1 MAHPSTTDSGGQTT
15 QITAGFNNIVIS
27 WTRTLKIIRNDTLHG
42 FLPFSGFQLWGRVP
56 RDEEECSHWVHV
68 TQGCKGDHR
77 VQYTSHV
84 QPLPPRQTQPLL
96 PLPTAQH
103 LLQDLAV
110 SQCSSCYSQKM
121 KSQSTKKAFTM
132 MHCYFTGC
140 TRFSWKKGCVVTA
153 LFWFLYVRLQKDIIK
168 THNSSISRGNF
179 S

>member
-42 FLPFSGFQLWGRVP
+42 FLPFSGFQLWGWVP

-96 PLPTAQH
+96 HCLQHSICCRTSLLVSAVHATAKKWSLRVQRKLSQWCTAI
-103 LLQDLAV
+103 LLVARDLV
-110 SQCSSCYSQKM
+110 ER
-121 KSQSTKKAFTM
+121 KAA
-132 MHCYFTGC
+132 
-140 TRFSWKKGCVVTA
+140 W
-153 LFWFLYVRLQKDIIK
+153 
-168 THNSSISRGNF
+168 
-179 S
+179 